1 ALKLGRSTGGV
12 GKFKL
17 PVSAFSTVLPKARIC
32 SGSAPLRFSA
42 TRISFST
49 VAMDSSPPFLL
60 ASVPPTPSCRVRFH
74 ISQGRYQPVP
84 IAFVLFFNDLRFSH
98 HRRECCRN
106 ETCCRC
112 ETFATR
118 EGLLLNG
125 RRRSPLLASP
135 QGGVAERSRKCRDP
149 SFESEDG
156 VVFRAR

>member
-1 ALKLGRSTGGV
+1 
-12 GKFKL
+12 
-17 PVSAFSTVLPKARIC
+17 
-32 SGSAPLRFSA
+32 
-42 TRISFST
+42 
-49 VAMDSSPPFLL
+49 
-60 ASVPPTPSCRVRFH
+60 
-74 ISQGRYQPVP
+74 QGRYQPVP
-84 IAFVLFFNDLRFSH
+84 IAFVLVFNDLRFSH

-135 QGGVAERSRKCRDP
+135 QGGVAERSRKCREA

-156 VVFRAR
+156 VVFRAGRAENLPGCVGFGGFALILDDAATPPCGDARRGLRLRPLSNNPVSVGLNESVNELFFWCKARTQKTSPVLFGKR